1 MLNFFIEMYFIYE
14 IHPFKVYNV
23 VILEYMLKVNW
34 FWIFWKCLKRVKIN
48 IPLSWSSSSCDTLH
62 FVWCSLDLSG
72 VVAYVTIWHYSRIK
86 FCLLM
91 QQRNDLLVEDS
102 LSLQKDGLD
111 SLRWM
116 KAYNRHKLIVTG
128 TLVAQQSLSWVETLP
143 RGSTSLL

>member
-1 MLNFFIEMYFIYE
+1 
-14 IHPFKVYNV
+14 
-23 VILEYMLKVNW
+23 
-34 FWIFWKCLKRVKIN
+34 
-48 IPLSWSSSSCDTLH
+48 
-62 FVWCSLDLSG
+62 
-72 VVAYVTIWHYSRIK
+72 
-86 FCLLM
+86 M